1 MGESGQRDMTARI
14 ESDGGLGAVREAG
27 TRCLRFLGLSLAVGS
42 LSFSAQAQ
50 VLFQPAD
57 GSLSSERTLQL
68 QADPLVVPDRWRMV
82 RLDRD
87 EIARAAESNAPLVF
101 NLFDDVEVRGHVQGT
116 KSLSGGS
123 SFVSGSLE
131 DGGHFTIFLHGS
143 GIIRG
148 EIHSPQGLYS
158 LRSEGEDFSQVLV
171 KQEDMSEL
179 PGCGNEQFSTSDGIA
194 VRTGERARAHL
205 LRPPGYAGA
214 AGDWQSSA
222 RAAGQRDEETPKT
235 IDALVVYTQRVEDHE
250 GGPEHIRAAIENE
263 MAEMNWILDNSGLPH
278 RQMRLAME
286 KVDYEQKEHLG
297 FDRGNLHYTE
307 EDEERFFV
315 EHDFGALDEVQNSLM
330 EKHQADLVHLIVRDV
345 REVCGLGGGGYSG
358 SSEYFVHEI
367 CENADDKALCVDI
380 ERRRLW
386 GRNVFSV
393 SALPCLSGYTMAH
406 ELGHT
411 MGLAHNREIY
421 GPGEI
426 PDDWYERNRE
436 FQPLNY
442 GYGYIDP
449 NGRGNCLGQPTV
461 MSYWFPECDGGVR
474 VGNTVLKAGVT
485 LPYFS
490 NPAISFPPPPG
501 RFSYPWQPDTPM
513 GVPGD
518 ELTGDLDGPVNA
530 SRTIDE
536 VWDMAA
542 RVSDVPP
549 LCNEGDI
556 PADALSS
563 LPDEVAFPA
572 PGADREF
579 AVSFAAPDS
588 CADFHL
594 QTHSSLPAFSASA
607 EWLRQGE
614 YSLSVTADPHNGTCG
629 SGPRI
634 GEITVSL
641 SASPYSS
648 TARVALEVSPATIF
662 VEQSFGPNEFCGS
675 LSGATEE
682 AVSLDLSGQNVNPA
696 FKLSDGMF
704 SEFPRLEDLD
714 LSDNLL
720 GHFQNSYFD
729 GLSLLTRL
737 DLSGNELT
745 ELEDGVLVKL
755 PELEH
760 LDLRG
765 NKLRRIK
772 RSYFEKP
779 SDPDAT
785 GYPLKTLD
793 LSHNELRELDE
804 RWSGHL
810 WHLESLHLNNNQLE
824 AIDKD
829 SLGYFEEL
837 KRLNLAHNSIE
848 AVGPYVFAGYA
859 PKLTHLNL
867 SSNRISSIPDTTFGY
882 VAWDGRVWAAADL
895 RQLNLSRNRLEE
907 FPELSMNGKLTH
919 LWLGWNRIASVGDG
933 LSELAELTGLQLSSN
948 RLAEFPDLSNN
959 GKLTRLWLGGNAIAA
974 VGDGLSH
981 LTELTAL
988 QLSRNQLEEMPD
1000 LSNNRK
1006 LTHLWLEGNK
1016 VASIPPRA
1024 FGGLSKLQYLNIS
1037 DNPLTEPLPAAV
1049 CTFIRGVKTV
1059 VAEGIDMSVVC
1070 PD

>member
-1 MGESGQRDMTARI
+1 M
-14 ESDGGLGAVREAG
+14 
-27 TRCLRFLGLSLAVGS
+27 GS

-50 VLFQPAD
+50 MLFQPAD
-57 GSLSSERTLQL
+57 GSLSMERALQL

-87 EIARAAESNAPLVF
+87 EIARAADSDMPLVF

-131 DGGHFTIFLHGS
+131 DGGHFTIFFHGS
-143 GIIRG
+143 GIVRG
-148 EIHSPQGLYS
+148 EVHSPHGFYS
-158 LRSEGEDFSQVLV
+158 LKSEGDDFSQVLV
-171 KQEDMSEL
+171 KQEDVSEL
-179 PGCGNEQFSTSDGIA
+179 PGCGNEQLSTSDEA
-194 VRTGERARAHL
+194 AARARRAPAHL

-214 AGDWQSSA
+214 G
-222 RAAGQRDEETPKT
+222 AAGVWPSSGRPTAQADDETSKT
-235 IDALVVYTQRVEDHE
+235 IDVLVLYTQRVEDHE
-250 GGPEHIRAAIENE
+250 GGPEQVKATIENE
-263 MAEMNWILDNSGLPH
+263 MAKMNWILENSGLGH
-278 RQMRLAME
+278 RRMRLAME

-297 FDRGNLHYTE
+297 VDLQNLSKTE

-315 EHDFGALDEVQNSLM
+315 EKDFGALDEVQNSLM
-330 EKHQADLVHLIVRDV
+330 EEHQPDLVHLFVLDNDPRI
-345 REVCGLGGGGYSG
+345 CGRAMGGYG
-358 SSEYFVHEI
+358 ERDEYFAQI
-367 CENADDKALCVDI
+367 DCEDADDNALCVDI
-380 ERRRLW
+380 ERRLSWQR
-386 GRNVFSV
+386 RIYSV
-393 SALPCLSGYTMAH
+393 SGTRCSVGRRTFAH
-406 ELGHT
+406 ELGHNLT
-411 MGLAHNREIY
+411 LRHNREIY
-421 GPGEI
+421 GPFEI
-426 PDDWYERNRE
+426 NDRWPDNTYRE

-442 GYGYIDP
+442 SYGYIDP
-449 NGRGNCLGQPTV
+449 NGRDYCLGQGTV
-461 MSYWFPECDGGVR
+461 MAYWLPECEDRAPLRGP
-474 VGNTVLKAGVT
+474 TI
-485 LPYFS
+485 PYFS
-490 NPAISFPPPPG
+490 NPELSFPPDSHPG
-501 RFSYPWQPDTPM
+501 YQPSTPM

-536 VWDMAA
+536 VWDIVA
-542 RVSDVPP
+542 RISEVDGP
-549 LCNEGDI
+549 LDCTEGDI
-556 PADALSS
+556 SAHALSS
-563 LPDEVAFPA
+563 LPEDMTFPA
-572 PGADREF
+572 QGGEREF
-579 AVSFAAPDS
+579 AVSFAVPEN
-588 CADFHL
+588 CAAIFL
-594 QTHSSLPAFSASA
+594 QVSSSLSAFSASV
-607 EWLRQGE
+607 EWLRSGE
-614 YSLSVTADPHNGTCG
+614 YLVSIIADPHDGPCG
-629 SGPRI
+629 SGPRT
-634 GEITVSL
+634 GRM
-641 SASPYSS
+641 SAWLGHGPDAS
-648 TARVALEVSPATIF
+648 TRTIA
-662 VEQSFGPNEFCGS
+662 VEQSFESEFCDALGGS
-675 LSGATEE
+675 STDVVA
-682 AVSLDLSGQNVNPA
+682 LDLSGRNINSA
-696 FKLSDGMF
+696 FKLSDRMF

-729 GLSLLTRL
+729 GLSLLKSL

-745 ELEDGVLVKL
+745 ELEDGALAHL
-755 PELEH
+755 PQLQH
-760 LDLRG
+760 LNLRG

-772 RSYFEKP
+772 DSYFDKP
-779 SDPDAT
+779 SDPVT
-785 GYPLKTLD
+785 GHPLKTLD
-793 LSHNELRELDE
+793 LSHNELRELGDG
-804 RWSGHL
+804 WNL
-810 WHLESLHLNNNQLE
+810 YLYHLESLQLNNNQLE
-824 AIDKD
+824 AIDSD
-829 SLGYFEEL
+829 SFAYFEEL

-848 AVGPYVFAGYA
+848 AVGPYVFAGKA

-867 SSNRISSIPDTTFGY
+867 SSNRIASIPDTTFGH
-882 VAWDGRVWAAADL
+882 VTWEGRVRAAADL

-933 LSELAELTGLQLSSN
+933 LSEQAELTALQLSSN

-981 LTELTAL
+981 LPELTAL

-1016 VASIPPRA
+1016 VASTPPRA
-1024 FGGLSKLQYLNIS
+1024 FAGLSELQYLNIS